1 MSIKQDIEQKLA
13 EGFSASH
20 LSVENESH
28 MHSVPANS
36 ETHFKVTL
44 VADDFVGMGKVKRHQ
59 AIYKAL
65 SEELAGEVHAL
76 ALHVYCPDEWTA
88 RQATAPDSP
97 QCMGGSKHDKA
108 SQA

>member
-13 EGFSASH
+13 EGFNPFH

-28 MHSVPANS
+28 MHAVPANS

-44 VADDFVGMGKVKRHQ
+44 VTGHFAGMGKVRRHQ
-59 AIYKAL
+59 AIYRAL

-76 ALHVYCPDEWTA
+76 ALHLYAPDEWSA

-108 SQA
+108 GQA